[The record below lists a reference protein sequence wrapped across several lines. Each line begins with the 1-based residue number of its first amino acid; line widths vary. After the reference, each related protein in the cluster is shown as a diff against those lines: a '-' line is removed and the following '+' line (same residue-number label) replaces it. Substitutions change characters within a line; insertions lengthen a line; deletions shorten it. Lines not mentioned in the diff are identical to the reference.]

1 MTHDPL
7 CPYRTDD
14 YDGLCKCDLIARV
27 REDERRACIST
38 IRSRRDTFVEMVAA
52 RPVQT
57 RSLSSAIYEDA
68 IATLRGKQ

>member
-1 MTHDPL
+1 MEAAGVKWV
-7 CPYRTDD
+7 CA
-14 YDGLCKCDLIARV
+14 CNLIARV

-38 IRSRRDTFVEMVAA
+38 IRSRRDTFVEMVTA

-68 IATLRGKQ
+68 IATLRGGA